1 MQAASPPLEQ
11 YLPRHLSWP
20 HALDTRTGVTPQ
32 RGKGPSGNKVG
43 GRVAVGVQLTLLRP
57 APQCCPPLPQT
68 ANGTGRE
75 VTARPWASGE
85 GIWDAPGGAGRGGDH
100 WDTVP
105 G

>member
-20 HALDTRTGVTPQ
+20 HALDTRAGVTPQ

-68 ANGTGRE
+68 ANCWLCFP
-75 VTARPWASGE
+75 AA
-85 GIWDAPGGAGRGGDH
+85 AQAGR
-100 WDTVP
+100 
-105 G
+105 